1 LKQLNY
7 SIFLPPFLL
16 LLISVI
22 LSIFFTEGFLK
33 YVKQLNQWIL
43 QYFDWL
49 FSWSTFL
56 LVFILVITYFSP
68 IAKLKIGG
76 KDALPLLTKWQWF
89 SITLCTTIATGIL
102 FWGTAE
108 PIYHLNGTPE
118 MLNIADGS
126 KDAAH
131 FAMSTMYMHWTITP
145 YSIYTVA
152 ALVFALSF
160 YNLKQPFNIRA
171 LLFPAFNKQ
180 GNYAWLNIVNVL
192 CLFALVAGMAASLG
206 TGILTISGGLNS
218 LFSFTQTTFLNFIIA
233 ATIVIAFSISAS
245 TGLLK
250 GIKFLSVLN
259 IRAFIGLAIF
269 IAITGPT
276 IEMIKLGFSG
286 FEEYVS
292 TFFQRST
299 NLGSNINTEWQQSW
313 TVFYW
318 ANWLAWTP
326 VTALFLGRIAK
337 GYTVKQFI
345 KFNLILPSIFS
356 GFWMTV
362 FSGTALNFDTLKPAG
377 MLNTV
382 LQTDGPQNVI
392 YTILEQLP
400 FSAIVSTIFL
410 VIIFISF
417 VTAADSNT
425 SALSSISTKN
435 LTTNNTEG
443 AAIVKY
449 LWGFIIGALAFV
461 MISFSGIEGVKILST
476 IGGFPILFLM
486 IVVAYGL
493 LKMVFVKSY
502 FERLA
507 C

>member
-1 LKQLNY
+1 MKQLNY
-7 SIFLPPFLL
+7 GIFLPPFLL
-16 LLISVI
+16 LLLSVI
-22 LSIFFTEGFLK
+22 LSLFFTKNFLK
-33 YVKQLNQWIL
+33 YVNQLNQWIL
-43 QYFDWL
+43 QHFDWL

-56 LVFILVITYFSP
+56 LVLILVITYFSP

-76 KDALPLLTKWQWF
+76 KDAAQLLTKWQWF

-108 PIYHLNGTPE
+108 PIYHLNGTPK
-118 MLNIADGS
+118 MLGLENGS
-126 KDAAH
+126 KDAAN

-160 YNLKQPFNIRA
+160 YNLKQPFNVRS
-171 LLFPAFNKQ
+171 LLFPAINKQ
-180 GNYAWLNIVNVL
+180 KDYKWLSFINVL
-192 CLFALVAGMAASLG
+192 CLFSLVAGMAASLG

-218 LFSFTQTTFLNFIIA
+218 LFDFNQTILLNFIIA
-233 ATIVIAFSISAS
+233 ASIVLAFSISAS

-250 GIKFLSVLN
+250 GIQFLSVLN
-259 IRAFIGLAIF
+259 IRAFIILAIF

-276 IEMIKLGFSG
+276 MEMIKFGFDGLGQ
-286 FEEYVS
+286 YIS
-292 TFFQRST
+292 TFLQRST
-299 NLGSNINTEWQQSW
+299 NIGSNINATWQQSW

-337 GYTVKQFI
+337 GYTVRQFI
-345 KFNLILPSIFS
+345 LFNLILPSIFS
-356 GFWMTV
+356 ALWMTV
-362 FSGTALNFDTLKPAG
+362 FSGTALNFDAKGL
-377 MLNTV
+377 LNNV

-400 FSAIVSTIFL
+400 FSAVVSTIFL
-410 VIIFISF
+410 VIVFISF

-425 SALSSISTKN
+425 SALSSISTIGVS
-435 LTTNNTEG
+435 TNNTEG
-443 AAIVKY
+443 AESIKY

-461 MISFSGIEGVKILST
+461 MISFSGIEGVKMLST

-486 IVVAYGL
+486 IVVAFGL
-493 LKMVFVKSY
+493 LKMIFVRDY
-502 FERLA
+502 YERLDG
-507 C
+507 